1 MVCIKIIVNDVMDAP
16 FVAEHGLSLALYT
29 DSGLTLFDVG
39 QGGALVH
46 NAQTAGVDLS
56 SVSRLVFSH
65 GHYDHTG
72 GFVALLEQG
81 AKPEVCF
88 APGLTDARFS
98 RHVNKPVK
106 NIAIPDVCRRALD
119 SYPAEKKRIISC
131 FTEIEP
137 GMFLTGPIPH
147 LSGAKPHGQKDKV
160 MFPKMPVSAF
170 PTSNQEPTLSEDVG
184 GPFFL
189 DAAGTRPDPIA
200 DEQAILFDDGTLV
213 VGCCHAGI
221 INTVRYCQSVKPEI
235 KIRKIIGGL
244 HLLNASQERID
255 QTKAFLDSL
264 NLEELTAIHCTG
276 VAELTYPL
284 VDKRHI

>member
-1 MVCIKIIVNDVMDAP
+1 MDAP
-16 FVAEHGLSLALYT
+16 YIAEHGLSLALYT

-39 QGGALVH
+39 CGAARAEGQGYASEQAGFGNTHVQSGTDLVGGGALVH
-46 NAQTAGVDLS
+46 NAQLAGVDLS

-119 SYPAEKKRIISC
+119 SYPAEKKRVISD

-147 LSGAKPHGQKDKV
+147 LSG
-160 MFPKMPVSAF
+160 
-170 PTSNQEPTLSEDVG
+170 EDVG

>member
-1 MVCIKIIVNDVMDAP
+1 MRTTPYSLFPIPYSLLPTMVQIKIIVNDVMDAP

-29 DSGLTLFDVG
+29 DSGLTLFDTG
-39 QGGALVH
+39 QGGALIS
-46 NAQTAGVDLS
+46 NARAAGVDLS
-56 SVSRLVFSH
+56 AVSRLVFSH

-72 GFVALLEQG
+72 GFAAFLEQG
-81 AKPEVCF
+81 AAPEVCF
-88 APGLTDARFS
+88 APGLTDERFS
-98 RHVNKPVK
+98 RHVNAPVK

-119 SYPAEKKRIISC
+119 SYPAEKKRVISQ

-137 GMFLTGPIPH
+137 GMFLTGPIPR
-147 LSGAKPHGQKDKV
+147 LSG
-160 MFPKMPVSAF
+160 
-170 PTSNQEPTLSEDVG
+170 EDVG

-189 DAAGTRPDPIA
+189 DEAGTRPDPIA

-235 KIRKIIGGL
+235 RIRKIIGGL
-244 HLLNASQERID
+244 HLLNASKERVE

-276 VAELTYPL
+276 VAINVGEPR
-284 VDKRHI
+284 V

>member
-1 MVCIKIIVNDVMDAP
+1 MIKIIVNDVMDAP
-16 FVAEHGLSLALYT
+16 FVAEHGLSLVLYT
-29 DSGLTLFDVG
+29 QYGLTLFDTG
-39 QGGALVH
+39 QGGALVP
-46 NAQTAGVDLS
+46 NAQAAGVDLS
-56 SVSRLVFSH
+56 AVSRLVFSH

-72 GFVALLEQG
+72 GFAALLDQG
-81 AKPEVCF
+81 AKPDVCF

-98 RHVNKPVK
+98 RHVNMPVK
-106 NIAIPDVCRRALD
+106 NIAIPDVCRRALET
-119 SYPAEKKRIISC
+119 YPAEKKRVISE
-131 FTEIEP
+131 FSEIEP
-137 GMFLTGPIPH
+137 GMFLTGPIPR

-189 DAAGTRPDPIA
+189 DEAGTRPDPIA

-244 HLLNASQERID
+244 HLLNASKERIE

-276 VAELTYPL
+276 KAINVGEPR
-284 VDKRHI
+284 V